1 MREYTMQDILD
12 WFDTVITETEIPNKD
27 IVALASSVMHII
39 DNLQLHLK
47 ALELLKEQLME
58 ENEAL
63 TKKIVQYKKIINNV
77 PRSIIR

>member
-1 MREYTMQDILD
+1 MTQEQKA
-12 WFDTVITETEIPNKD
+12 ETEIPNKD
-27 IVALASSVMHII
+27 LVALASSVMHII

-63 TKKIVQYKKIINNV
+63 TKKIVKYKKFVGNI
-77 PRSIIR
+77 PR

>member
-12 WFDTVITETEIPNKD
+12 WFDTVITETEISNND
-27 IVALASSVMHII
+27 LVALASSVMHII

-58 ENEAL
+58 DNEAL
-63 TKKIVQYKKIINNV
+63 TKKIVKYKKFVGNI
-77 PRSIIR
+77 PR

>member
-12 WFDTVITETEIPNKD
+12 WFNTVITETEIPNKD
-27 IVALASSVMHII
+27 LVALASSVMHII

-58 ENEAL
+58 EVEAL

-77 PRSIIR
+77 PR

>member
-1 MREYTMQDILD
+1 MREYNIQDILD
-12 WFDTVITETEIPNKD
+12 WFDTVITETEIPSKD
-27 IVALASSVMHII
+27 LVALASSVMHII

-63 TKKIVQYKKIINNV
+63 TKKIAKYKKVVNNI
-77 PRSIIR
+77 PR

>member
-12 WFDTVITETEIPNKD
+12 WFNTVITETEIPNKD
-27 IVALASSVMHII
+27 LVALASSVMHII

-47 ALELLKEQLME
+47 ALKLLKEQLME

-63 TKKIVQYKKIINNV
+63 TKKIVQYKKGVIDK
-77 PRSIIR
+77 

>member
-12 WFDTVITETEIPNKD
+12 WFDTVITETEISNND
-27 IVALASSVMHII
+27 LVALASSVMHII

-58 ENEAL
+58 DNEAL
-63 TKKIVQYKKIINNV
+63 TKKIVQYKKIIDNI
-77 PRSIIR
+77 PR